1 MFKMFFLDASLKNIY
16 NCLGFTKQR
25 RDNAKIKKNNINL
38 TFLKVTSR
46 TGLQKE
52 DGAFNIQNGANEKSR
67 NKNGILHFP

>member
-1 MFKMFFLDASLKNIY
+1 MSRFYKTKKRQCKN
-16 NCLGFTKQR
+16 
-25 RDNAKIKKNNINL
+25 KKNNINL

-67 NKNGILHFP
+67 NKNGILHFPYRNLYSIVL